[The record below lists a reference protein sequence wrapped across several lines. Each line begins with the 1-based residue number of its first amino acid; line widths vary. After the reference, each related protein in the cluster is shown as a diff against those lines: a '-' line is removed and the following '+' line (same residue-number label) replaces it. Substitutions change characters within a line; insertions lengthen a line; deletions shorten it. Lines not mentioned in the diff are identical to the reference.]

1 MLFYHTQQ
9 SGAFNVPFGRYDRP
23 LSNTSNFND
32 YTKDDINELIN
43 LLKSE

>member
-9 SGAFNVPFGRYDRP
+9 SGAFNVPFGRYDCQ